1 MPFFCRK
8 TKAQNEMED
17 TNLGSLS
24 ANVQLT
30 ADTSDVERAITE
42 MVNSAKAQM
51 SELNGD
57 TLSEMQSK
65 FQDLNSSLSARSAQT
80 NNDLRGHIKQTADFT
95 KKEIDGIDN
104 ALKKIA
110 GAIGGYFAID
120 ALRGYVGQ
128 IFSIRSQ
135 FASIEKSF
143 KVLLGSEEKASKL
156 FGDIKEFGAT
166 TPMNLGELAS
176 SAKMMLGF
184 GIKSEDIMR
193 NLRALG
199 DVAMGDSAK
208 FMSLSLA
215 FSQSQ
220 AAGKLMGQDLLQM
233 INAGFNP
240 LETMAKTT
248 GKSIAELKEE
258 MSKGKISADMLR
270 QAFIDA
276 TSEGGK
282 YNGMLETQSKTL
294 AGAYSNLQDTFDQMY
309 NAMGEMIEDKMVDVI
324 HFIEFLVQHYK
335 EIAKVLAELTA
346 AYGVYRAALWS
357 ITAVQKA
364 SAIAA
369 QINAA
374 AITAQGTAA
383 KKTTVLTILLQKAQ
397 QSVVAGAKNILS
409 MVNPY
414 TLLAVAI
421 AGVAY
426 ATYKVVTAETAMEK
440 EYKKLHDI
448 ENEYFSNVKKEQDTL
463 DEVYGKTL
471 HLKEG
476 TKEYEDAKQNII
488 DQYQEYLAGLT
499 SEEQKLMSIK
509 DLYEKITV
517 AIMDKYRA
525 QALEKARD
533 TYGETVGNA
542 RAAILTNVFETLDKG
557 KDNVMKAALKQQ
569 ADKMF
574 DDYITAYNRIQQNS
588 TAGLDAIA
596 NADEIRRR
604 LAESDKIRKEFK
616 EKYKDYY
623 DYIAKYDLADY
634 FAFGQRNW
642 FQSGKNSAAEFVEI
656 EKAARAALS
665 DAELMFGTAG
675 GTVFGGTGG
684 TTGNETTG
692 GDNKAA
698 YKKLEDNSKKYI
710 EEYAKI
716 IEDRNK
722 KIKAINED
730 FELSQEEKN
739 YKIANLQAISDWE
752 LDKLKAG
759 SGISAEAQT
768 ALENRYQ
775 AAADAEVAIA
785 KKKYLEIQ
793 EKIAAL
799 QKTRS
804 GLDTGEKN
812 QEGIAKYNF
821 LTKQI
826 GNLTAELKGYESTIN
841 SSFELSDYTKKADA
855 YAKFAKEYTESL
867 TAVQEKTNETNEKL
881 KELDKQM
888 VQATTPEQK
897 ADIQRQKEN
906 AQIEMEQYRKDQ
918 EMKRQILVESF
929 DGTASDVTGLIDNMM
944 KKVKDFSLET
954 IRKEIINANATL
966 RLLYAR
972 RDMGEDVS
980 VEIAETEANLIA
992 LDSAAKTAEQN
1003 LLKANENFNKATWND
1018 AAGAV
1023 DKLGQSFQDLGK
1035 AVGGS
1040 GEEALN
1046 ALGSI
1051 MSTTATLIQNV
1062 VTFTNTSIT
1071 AIKTASS
1078 AGVKALKTVEAAS
1091 VILAIIGTV
1100 IQLINTISN
1109 LVNKKDPV
1117 DEMRDSLHNF
1127 NLELEEKKRLAAQED
1142 TFKPFDTIFGGDKW
1156 GTMMNN
1162 IRIGEEALIRYNET
1176 VNKTIEQAD
1185 TLSEKMGIH
1194 GRASKENWFTGKI
1207 SYETAQGQYDNI
1219 EDTISN
1225 MYIKLQ
1231 HKTWFRDEK
1240 GTTLGEM
1247 IPSLFGADG
1256 KLDKNALHEFVES
1269 NNDAFQKLSQENQD
1283 YLKEMDTS
1291 WQEYQKSVQEVKDSF
1306 KDFFGNL
1313 GPEIQDVWTNAFRTG
1328 QDGLADFEKSWDSA
1342 IENMITS
1349 MAYNKTIGKL
1359 MSDMENDLDK
1369 SGFFEN
1375 PEGNLGAAIDI
1386 MESYE
1391 KKAQDTQ
1398 AAYDTILQEYRDRG
1412 YFKDEAAEERKAV
1425 SGGITNMTQD
1435 TAEEM
1440 NGRLT
1445 QIQSHTFGISE
1456 NMKLLV
1462 SMQTTQLTILQ
1473 GIHTDTGQLHG
1484 IRADI
1489 AELKA
1494 TVSDIQTRGLKLK

>member
-1 MPFFCRK
+1 
-8 TKAQNEMED
+8 MED

-24 ANVQLT
+24 ANVQMT

-57 TLSEMQSK
+57 TFSEMQSK
-65 FQDLNSSLSARSAQT
+65 FQNLNNSLSTRSAQT
-80 NNDLRGHIKQTADFT
+80 NETVRNNVKQTADFT

-128 IFSIRSQ
+128 IFAVRSQ
-135 FASIEKSF
+135 FASLEKSF
-143 KVLLGSEEKASKL
+143 NVLLGDEKKSKEL
-156 FGDIKEFGAT
+156 FGAIKEFGAT

-184 GIKSEDIMR
+184 GISVKDVMP
-193 NLRALG
+193 NLKALG
-199 DVAMGDSAK
+199 DVAMGDSGK

-215 FSQSQ
+215 FSQAQ
-220 AAGKLMGQDLLQM
+220 AAGKLMGNDLLQM

-248 GKSIAELKEE
+248 GKSISQLKDE
-258 MSKGKISADMLR
+258 MSKGKISADMLK
-270 QAFIDA
+270 QALMDA

-282 YNGMLETQSKTL
+282 YSGMLEQQSKTL
-294 AGAYSNLQDTFDQMY
+294 AGAYSNLQDSFDQMY
-309 NAMGEMIEDKMVDVI
+309 NSIGEQIEDKMVDVI
-324 HFIEFLVQHYK
+324 HFVESLVANYK
-335 EIAKVLAELTA
+335 EVAKILAELTV
-346 AYGVYRAALWS
+346 AYGVYRTALWTV
-357 ITAVQKA
+357 TAVQKA
-364 SAIAA
+364 SAIAGRM
-369 QINAA
+369 NAI
-374 AITAQGTAA
+374 AIAAQGTAA
-383 KKTTVLTILLQKAQ
+383 KKTTVLTVMLGQAQKAAAA
-397 QSVVAGAKNILS
+397 SATSILN
-409 MVNPY
+409 MINPY
-414 TLLAVAI
+414 TLLAAAI
-421 AGVAY
+421 AATSY
-426 ATYKVVTAETAMEK
+426 AIYKVATAESDLEK
-440 EYKKLHDI
+440 RQKKLNEI
-448 ENEYFSNVKKEQDTL
+448 NTTYLENVAKEQMQV
-463 DEVYGKTL
+463 DELFGKL
-471 HLKEG
+471 QALNKG
-476 TKEYEDAKQNII
+476 TKEYNAVKNTII
-488 DQYQEYLAGLT
+488 EKYGAYLGKLD
-499 SEEQKLMSIK
+499 EEKQKLNDVEGAYKAITNAIIEK
-509 DLYEKITV
+509 NKYE
-517 AIMDKYRA
+517 
-525 QALEKARD
+525 ALGA
-533 TYGETVGNA
+533 
-542 RAAILTNVFETLDKG
+542 
-557 KDNVMKAALKQQ
+557 
-569 ADKMF
+569 
-574 DDYITAYNRIQQNS
+574 
-588 TAGLDAIA
+588 
-596 NADEIRRR
+596 
-604 LAESDKIRKEFK
+604 
-616 EKYKDYY
+616 
-623 DYIAKYDLADY
+623 
-634 FAFGQRNW
+634 
-642 FQSGKNSAAEFVEI
+642 SAAEYQKSMTDIQTQLKQGELQAFDENREYMKKKGMAVVDDRTAVELKERYSQYIDEVIKASLNWDLENTTEQTIEDFIFRTIDKYNVEDFFNEMYGGTDLSTSQLAEQEAYSFTHGMLGLIGREESVFQQIKNAKKIWENAQIMFQNTWEEI
-656 EKAARAALS
+656 E
-665 DAELMFGTAG
+665 
-675 GTVFGGTGG
+675 
-684 TTGNETTG
+684 ETTTPKPTTSTAT
-692 GDNKAA
+692 DNKT
-698 YKKLEDNSKKYI
+698 KKQQENKEKKYI

-716 IEDRNK
+716 AEERYRAIK
-722 KIKAINED
+722 KIDEDYSLDENVKKYKKDKITEQYGYRFGALAGEYKETISDERRQQLEKIYGDAVKTEVSVATEKANELRGKIATLEKTMQSD
-730 FELSQEEKN
+730 DSEKN
-739 YKIANLQAISDWE
+739 RKERAEKEAELLGLDLQAR
-752 LDKLKAG
+752 
-759 SGISAEAQT
+759 SA
-768 ALENRYQ
+768 
-775 AAADAEVAIA
+775 
-785 KKKYLEIQ
+785 
-793 EKIAAL
+793 
-799 QKTRS
+799 
-804 GLDTGEKN
+804 
-812 QEGIAKYNF
+812 
-821 LTKQI
+821 
-826 GNLTAELKGYESTIN
+826 
-841 SSFELSDYTKKADA
+841 FELSDYTKKAEA

-867 TAVQEKTNETNEKL
+867 IAVQEKENDTKKRL
-881 KELDKQM
+881 AELNKQM
-888 VQATTPEQK
+888 TQATTAEQK
-897 ADIQRQKEN
+897 ADLQRQIDN
-906 AQIEMEQYRKDQ
+906 AKTEEEQFKKDQ
-918 EMKRQILVESF
+918 AMKRQILVESF
-929 DGTASDVTGLIDNMM
+929 GGTADDVTTVIDKMA
-944 KKVKDFSLET
+944 KEVYKFDLDP
-954 IRKEIINANATL
+954 IRARIIELNAKL
-966 RLLYAR
+966 RQLYAQR
-972 RDMGEDVS
+972 EMGEDVS
-980 VEIAETEANLIA
+980 QEIAETEAELLA
-992 LDSAAKTAEQN
+992 LDSAAKIAEEN
-1003 LLKANENFNKATWND
+1003 LLKAQEAYNKASWSD
-1018 AAGAV
+1018 AAGAI
-1023 DKLGQSFQDLGK
+1023 DKLGSSFRDLGA

-1127 NLELEEKKRLAAQED
+1127 NLELEETKRLAAQED

-1185 TLSEKMGIH
+1185 TLSEKMGKH

-1313 GPEIQDVWTNAFRTG
+1313 GSEIQDVWTNAFRTG

-1342 IENMITS
+1342 IENMIQS

-1359 MSDMENDLDK
+1359 MNDMENDLDK

-1494 TVSDIQTRGLKLK
+1494 SVSDIQIRGLKLK